1 MSHAPASRAARH
13 APPRRPRRLATP
25 LAAAALMVLVVAVGL
40 FLRGGGEPAPNGSPT
55 TDAPAGAS
63 DLMVFSITGARHA
76 YIAVI
81 GSGGGRPASAIVMEP
96 GTVFEVPG
104 GGEATLE
111 QIGAGLGDSMR
122 IAIANAI
129 GAWIPRFAVTDLDH
143 FASMLDRQGGLDVN
157 LPDTYTVADSVLG
170 PGSTPMSGI
179 QVATLLRSAGDDASL
194 RFASV
199 LQAFL
204 ATGPEVRATD
214 LLATGD
220 ATGVAESFVAAEGA
234 TVQVSPTRVVA
245 GTVRTPLE
253 PDFETMVHEAFGTGV
268 AVRVLVQNGS
278 GSPGVGEGVAR
289 LLLPAGFRIV
299 LSQNA
304 DSFDHETTQILATGD
319 AHVEEARLVRDLLG
333 VGVVKVSQVPSGLGD
348 VTIIVGKDFEG

>member
-1 MSHAPASRAARH
+1 MSHVPASRSARH

-25 LAAAALMVLVVAVGL
+25 LAAAVLVVVVATVGL
-40 FLRGGGEPAPNGSPT
+40 VMWGGGKPSPEGSPT
-55 TDAPAGAS
+55 SPPPAGRS
-63 DLMVFSITGARHA
+63 DLMVVSITGARHA

-81 GSGGGRPASAIVMEP
+81 GTGGGRPAAAIAMEP
-96 GTVFEVPG
+96 GTMFEVPG
-104 GGEATLE
+104 AGEATLE
-111 QIGAGLGDSMR
+111 QIGAGEGDSMR

-143 FASMLDRQGGLDVN
+143 FAALLDRQGGLEVN
-157 LPDTYTVADSVLG
+157 LADSYTVGDALLG
-170 PGSTPMSGI
+170 PGVTPMNGL

-199 LQAFL
+199 LQALL
-204 ATGPEVRATD
+204 AAGPEVRATD

-220 ATGVAESFVAAEGA
+220 AAGVAESFTAAKGA
-234 TVQVSPTRVVA
+234 SVTVSPTRVVA

-253 PDFETMVHEAFGTGV
+253 PDFDTLVHESFGTGV

-278 GSPGVGEGVAR
+278 GRPGVGEGVAR

-304 DSFDHETTQILATGD
+304 DSFDHETTLILATGD

-348 VTIIVGKDFEG
+348 VTIVVGKDFEG